1 MAIFTGSG
9 VALVTPFDQNNQ
21 VNFDKLQELIEYHI
35 KNSTDAV
42 IVVGTTGEG
51 STLSEEEHAE
61 VIRQSVAIAA
71 GRIPIIAGTGS
82 NCTETAI
89 QLSKGAD
96 RDGADAVL
104 VVTPYYNKATQK
116 GMIRHYTAI
125 AQAINIPMIMYNI
138 PGRTGCKMSAETMA
152 ALINGVDNIVGVKEA
167 TSDLEL
173 AAKTMLL
180 TNGDCELYSGE
191 DALVVPLLSIGGQ
204 GVISVIA
211 NIAPQETHDMVMEY
225 LQGDRKKA
233 AQMQLEA
240 LPLIDALFS
249 EVNPI
254 PVKHAMNVMGMNVGS
269 LRAPLY
275 EMEPETAA
283 KLEAEMQKYGVQA
296 W

>member
-283 KLEAEMQKYGVQA
+283 KLEAEMKKYGVQA